1 MLKQALRMQSIS
13 IHAPR
18 VGRDNDQR
26 KEKESIENFNP
37 RAPCGAR
44 RDHRVGVVRDGRF
57 QSTRP
62 VWGATAYMRKYR
74 AANYISIHA
83 PRVGRDKRQ
92 PRKAHQPREFQSTRP
107 VWGATATRSSAASLT
122 AYFNPRAPCGARPCD
137 TPLSLHFALFQST
150 RPVWGATQADRA
162 ARRGSRISI
171 HAPRVGRDT

>member
-1 MLKQALRMQSIS
+1 MAEFQSTRPVWGATDGKMFTETTRDIS

-18 VGRDNDQR
+18 VGRD
-26 KEKESIENFNP
+26 
-37 RAPCGAR
+37 
-44 RDHRVGVVRDGRF
+44 VVIGGNVVNSFQF

-107 VWGATATRSSAASLT
+107 VWGATFVQIIGNSSGQN
-122 AYFNPRAPCGARPCD
+122 FNPRAPCGARRQ
-137 TPLSLHFALFQST
+137 H
-150 RPVWGATQADRA
+150 
-162 ARRGSRISI
+162 ARRR
-171 HAPRVGRDT
+171 HL